1 MKKLI
6 IAAAVSAVALAGFT
20 GCKDGA
26 KYEDAEGN
34 RTITSLDKI
43 NIQDFARAA
52 DQLTKSLT
60 DSEAFGDIVA
70 AKKAT
75 GKKPVIAVSSVRN
88 DTASQFDTDM
98 LTQKIYTAMIRTGK
112 VVISA
117 NMGGAKDNLTREL
130 QQQDNF
136 AQGRDTLP
144 ATPEYTLTGKILED
158 RAQAGSVKQT
168 SYIFNLSL
176 NEVRSGNMVWAEQKI
191 VTKQGEK
198 DSVGW

>member
-1 MKKLI
+1 MKNLL
-6 IAAAVSAVALAGFT
+6 IAAAIGAVAFSFT
-20 GCKDGA
+20 GCKQGA
-26 KYEDAEGN
+26 QYEDSEGN

-43 NIQDFARAA
+43 NIQDFAKASE
-52 DQLTKSLT
+52 QLTQSFFN
-60 DSEAFGDIVA
+60 SEAFGDIVA

-88 DTASQFDTDM
+88 DTATQFDTDI
-98 LTQKIYTAMIRTGK
+98 LTQKIYTAVIRSGK

-117 NMGGAKDNLTREL
+117 NMGGAKDGLTRDL
-130 QQQDNF
+130 QQQDDF
-136 AQGRDTLP
+136 SAGRDTLP

-158 RAQAGSVKQT
+158 KASAGSMKQT
-168 SYIFNLSL
+168 SYIFNLSV

-191 VTKQGEK
+191 ITKQGEK